1 MVYKKVMMVCFIIA
15 IVMLCLSNIVFAT
28 TDIGKNNDKIYTGVM
43 DILLNIQKYSW
54 PFGVIVL
61 VYAMYQYYV
70 IGSEAFEQKVNGQ
83 KMIVGVSIFMAIIQ
97 ALPLIYA
104 FVIVK

>member
-1 MVYKKVMMVCFIIA
+1 MVYKKIMIICLIVAIGMM
-15 IVMLCLSNIVFAT
+15 CLSSIVFAA
-28 TDIGKNNDKIYTGVM
+28 TDIGKNDDKIYTGVM

-54 PFGVIVL
+54 PIAVIVL

-83 KMIVGVSIFMAIIQ
+83 KLIVGVSIFMAIIQ
-97 ALPLIYA
+97 TLPLIYA
-104 FVIVK
+104 FVIVR